1 MKVKVLAALLALS
14 FVTALILPAAAQAE
28 SLTLEPVQGPVGS
41 DVKIPAG
48 CQYGEGE
55 YFLYWGDANQLIQQ
69 GNLSKSGCQPLV
81 FKVPQ
86 SPRGKQLVTLKV
98 GSKSFQKEFTVQG
111 TISIGVKK
119 GPVGTELAVQGNG
132 FDARETGIK
141 IIYNGNTEA
150 SGIEATAGGSWL
162 YTLKIP
168 PSNRGNHSVAAS
180 GSTTPATEIKDQIF
194 AVTPSFAINPN
205 SGWVSRVVTTSG
217 AGFGSGET
225 NIAVIYDDIVVK
237 TNISADLNGSWQS
250 SFSIP
255 ASSKGPHKVDA
266 RGATTTI
273 DDVPDALFTV
283 SPGIKVEQASGRL
296 GDVINTGDTLF
307 VNGVGFQENEA
318 NVKVTFDGLQAV
330 GDITADAHG
339 SWSTQFTVPAA
350 TRGEHIV
357 DSFGDATRADDVSD
371 YIVVV
376 TPEVSINPISGSVG
390 ENTLLTGSGFG
401 SSQPLTITYDAKN
414 IASDATSDGKGSFS
428 TSFKPPAS
436 GAGSH
441 LVTVSDGTQAV
452 SSATFT
458 IESIAPAEPSPV
470 SPAAGARID
479 LFESKP
485 IDFKW
490 SVVEDPSGVTYSFE
504 MSQKADYSGTVVR
517 KEGLDKPEYVMPA
530 SEKPQQGEYYWRV
543 KATDLAG
550 NASEWSQSQLIT
562 FTGFDFI
569 WPVAGV
575 IAGLAVIGLV
585 IWRIRAISRKGGWSS
600 S

>member
-14 FVTALILPAAAQAE
+14 FATALILPAAVHAE
-28 SLTLEPVQGPVGS
+28 SLTLDPVQGPAGS
-41 DVKIPAG
+41 DVKIPAF

-55 YFLYWGDANQLIQQ
+55 YFLYWGDANQLVQQ
-69 GNLSKSGCQPLV
+69 GTIAKASCQPLV

-86 SPRGKQLVTLKV
+86 SPRGKHLVTLKV

-111 TISIGVKK
+111 TMSIGVKK
-119 GPVGTELAVQGNG
+119 GTVGTEVPVQGNG

-141 IIYNGNTEA
+141 IIYNGNPVAT
-150 SGIEATAGGSWL
+150 GIEATAGGSWL

-168 PSNRGNHSVAAS
+168 PSSKGNHSVAAI
-180 GSTTPATEIKDQIF
+180 GSTTPATELKEQIF
-194 AVTPSFAINPN
+194 NVTPSFTVNPN
-205 SGWVSRVVTTSG
+205 SGWVGRVVTVSG

-225 NIAVIYDDIVVK
+225 NIAVIYDDAVVK

-250 SFSIP
+250 SFSVP

-307 VNGVGFQENEA
+307 VNGVGFQENEG
-318 NVKVTFDGLQAV
+318 NVRVTFDGLQTV
-330 GDITADAHG
+330 GSIAADAHG
-339 SWSTQFTVPAA
+339 SWSTQFSVPAA
-350 TRGEHIV
+350 TKGEHVV
-357 DSFGDATRADDVSD
+357 DSFGDATRAEDVAD

-376 TPEVSINPISGSVG
+376 TPEAAINPANGSVG

-401 SSQPLTITYDAKN
+401 ASQPLTITYDSKN
-414 IASDATSDGKGSFS
+414 VAGSATTDGKGSFS

-452 SSATFT
+452 ASATFT
-458 IESIAPAEPSPV
+458 IESTPPAVPSPV
-470 SPAAGARID
+470 SPAAGTKIG
-479 LFESKP
+479 LFENKP

-490 SVVEDPSGVTYSFE
+490 SVAEDPSGVTYSFE
-504 MSQKADYSGTVVR
+504 MSQKADFSGTVVR
-517 KEGLDKPEYVMPA
+517 KEGLDKPGYLMPA
-530 SEKPQQGEYYWRV
+530 GEKPQQGEYYWRV
-543 KATDLAG
+543 KAVDLAG
-550 NASEWSQSQLIT
+550 NAGEWSQSQLIT

-569 WPVAGV
+569 WPIVGI
-575 IAGLAVIGLV
+575 IAGLAVVGLV
-585 IWRIRAISRKGGWSS
+585 VWRIRAISSKGGWSS

>member
-1 MKVKVLAALLALS
+1 MKVKILAALLALS
-14 FVTALILPAAAQAE
+14 FATALILPAAVHAE
-28 SLTLEPVQGPVGS
+28 SLTLDPVQGPAGS
-41 DVKIPAG
+41 DVKIPAF

-69 GNLSKSGCQPLV
+69 GTIAKASCQPLV

-86 SPRGKQLVTLKV
+86 SPRGKHLVTLKV

-111 TISIGVKK
+111 TMSIGVKK
-119 GPVGTELAVQGNG
+119 GTVGSEVPVQGNG

-141 IIYNGNTEA
+141 IIYNGSPVA

-168 PSNRGNHSVAAS
+168 ASSKGNHSVSAS
-180 GSTTPATEIKDQIF
+180 GSTTPATELKEQIF
-194 AVTPSFAINPN
+194 NVTPSFGVNPN
-205 SGWVSRVVTTSG
+205 SGWVGRVVTVSG
-217 AGFGSGET
+217 AGFGGGET
-225 NIAVIYDDIVVK
+225 NIAVIYDDAVVK

-250 SFSIP
+250 SFSVP

-273 DDVPDALFTV
+273 DDVPDAQFTV

-307 VNGVGFQENEA
+307 VNGVGFQENEGT
-318 NVKVTFDGLQAV
+318 VRVTFDGLQVV
-330 GDITADAHG
+330 GSIATDAHG
-339 SWSTQFTVPAA
+339 SWSTQFSVPAA
-350 TRGEHIV
+350 TKGEHVV
-357 DSFGDATRADDVSD
+357 DSFGDATRAEDVAD

-376 TPEVSINPISGSVG
+376 TPEAAINPANGSVG

-401 SSQPLTITYDAKN
+401 ASQPLTITYDSKN
-414 IASDATSDGKGSFS
+414 VAGSATTDGKGSFS

-452 SSATFT
+452 ASATFT
-458 IESIAPAEPSPV
+458 IESTPPAVPSPV
-470 SPAAGARID
+470 SPAAGTKIG
-479 LFESKP
+479 LFENKP

-490 SVVEDPSGVTYSFE
+490 SVAEDPSGVTYSFE
-504 MSQKADYSGTVVR
+504 LSQKADFSGTVVR
-517 KEGLDKPEYVMPA
+517 KEGLDKPGYLMPA
-530 SEKPQQGEYYWRV
+530 GEKPQQGEYYWRV
-543 KATDLAG
+543 KAVDLAG
-550 NASEWSQSQLIT
+550 NAGEWSQSQLIT
-562 FTGFDFI
+562 FAGFDFI
-569 WPVAGV
+569 WPIVGI
-575 IAGLAVIGLV
+575 IAGLAVVGLV
-585 IWRIRAISRKGGWSS
+585 VWRIRAISSKGGWSS